1 MAVQGEAEIISDPEK
16 LPDVVRCSPVSWR
29 CWYMNI
35 LQWFYLHSHSRHVFW
50 WNWHEAARV
59 TNGDPFVYML
69 LLILLEDT
77 VTSQEPPVWM
87 KIFLPLYLPASP
99 PPPSLCSF
107 VTFQWNSTRHLP
119 TCFLPDAASYH
130 FCFFSKCLLWS
141 PASVLVPVPRESR
154 LCGAGQGLIAG
165 RLILDI
171 LSENHHCLPA
181 DGGCFCSVLFS
192 STWIQV

>member
-99 PPPSLCSF
+99 PPP
-107 VTFQWNSTRHLP
+107 TFIVQFCYLSVKLHK
-119 TCFLPDAASYH
+119 ASPYM
-130 FCFFSKCLLWS
+130 FPSRCCLLPLLLFFQNAFSDLLRLYWFRCHGNHGCV
-141 PASVLVPVPRESR
+141 VL
-154 LCGAGQGLIAG
+154 G
-165 RLILDI
+165 RAL
-171 LSENHHCLPA
+171 
-181 DGGCFCSVLFS
+181 
-192 STWIQV
+192 